1 MDPPQIN
8 YVDHN
13 SILIINPAGKMRQL
27 FIPFRV
33 QVLHDTTILKKNS
46 WVIVEEVQPSAQY
59 KMLYRVTVDW
69 WPYDLFRLQIKF

>member
-27 FIPFRV
+27 YVPFRV

-46 WVIVEEVQPSAQY
+46 WVIVEEVQSSVQY

-69 WPYDLFRLQIKF
+69 WPFNLFRLQVNF

>member
-27 FIPFRV
+27 FVPFRV

-59 KMLYRVTVDW
+59 QLLYRVTVDW
-69 WPYDLFRLQIKF
+69 WPYSLFRLQVNF